1 MNSDFPNQYSTSTP
15 DDLELEDITARV
27 SEAMLAHGHHLAT
40 AESCTGGWVAK
51 LCTDLAGSS
60 AWFERGFVTYANA
73 AKVDMLGVPETTL
86 VTHGAV
92 SEETVR
98 AMAIGALAHSSADY
112 ALAISGIAGPSGGS
126 SEKPVGTVWL
136 AWARSE
142 EGRHVVVARQEQFSG
157 DREDVRRQAV
167 WHALA
172 GLLAWLSPPLS
183 V

>member
-1 MNSDFPNQYSTSTP
+1 MLMRPDVPKRYSDSVP
-15 DDLELEDITARV
+15 DDLELEDVTARV
-27 SEAMLAHGHHLAT
+27 AEAMLAHGHHLAT

-73 AKVDMLGVPETTL
+73 AKVEMLGVPESML
-86 VTHGAV
+86 VSHGAV

-98 AMAIGALAHSSADY
+98 AMALGALAHSSADY

-126 SEKPVGTVWL
+126 ADKPVGTVWL

-142 EGRHVVVARQEQFSG
+142 EGRHVVVARHEHFAG
-157 DREDVRRQAV
+157 DRDEVRRQAA
-167 WHALA
+167 WTALA
-172 GLLAWLSPPLS
+172 GMLAWLGG
-183 V
+183 

>member
-126 SEKPVGTVWL
+126 SEKPVGTVFF
-136 AWARSE
+136 AVS
-142 EGRHVVVARQEQFSG
+142 HKKNIIFSHHAVFNG
-157 DREDVRRQAV
+157 DRSMIRNKALLFARLVNGSVRDRI
-167 WHALA
+167 
-172 GLLAWLSPPLS
+172 SS
-183 V
+183 F